1 MDENIIINSI
11 RNYILDNFLF
21 FEKEMNLDND
31 DSFLDINLIDSTGI
45 IELVTFIEEQ
55 YHITVE
61 DHEITRENFDSVNKI
76 KNYIIF
82 KMQ

>member
-1 MDENIIINSI
+1 MDENEIINSI

-45 IELVTFIEEQ
+45 IELVTFVEEQ
-55 YHITVE
+55 YHIAVK
-61 DHEITRENFDSVNKI
+61 DNEITRENFDSINKI
-76 KNYIIF
+76 KNYIIN
-82 KMQ
+82 KKQ